1 MLGRCKLLG
10 IFGAA
15 ALVAG
20 MFLFIAGKDF
30 SANWARWVFG
40 PLLWFVGCALIIC
53 WAFSAS
59 YQAGKTEPGGAPD
72 TPRGDKNHVARK
84 AS

>member
-1 MLGRCKLLG
+1 MLGRCKFFGLV
-10 IFGAA
+10 GAA

-20 MFLFIAGKDF
+20 MLLFIIGPDF
-30 SANWARWVFG
+30 ATHWARWVFG

-59 YQAGKTEPGGAPD
+59 CQAANMESSASANA
-72 TPRGDKNHVARK
+72 RAEKNVRTANR

>member
-1 MLGRCKLLG
+1 MLGRCKYLG
-10 IFGAA
+10 IFGAV

-30 SANWARWVFG
+30 ATNWARWVFG
-40 PLLWFVGCALIIC
+40 PLLWFAGCALIIC
-53 WAFSAS
+53 WALSAS
-59 YQAGKTEPGGAPD
+59 YQASNAGDMSTNKTGE
-72 TPRGDKNHVARK
+72 TSRVAKK

>member
-20 MFLFIAGKDF
+20 MLLFIAGKEF
-30 SANWARWVFG
+30 TVNWARWVFG
-40 PLLWFVGCALIIC
+40 PLLWFAGCALIIS
-53 WAFSAS
+53 WALSAS
-59 YQAGKTEPGGAPD
+59 YQASNQKSGQEPDERGERPRVGG
-72 TPRGDKNHVARK
+72 K